1 MLRWVIAL
9 LMLANAGYFLWTQGH
24 LAPLGLTPA
33 EDREPER
40 LQGQIR
46 PEVQR
51 LLNAPRD
58 TVPPAPTLS
67 PAQAAPEI
75 TAPEAPTTEAPSP
88 EPREEPTAVT
98 PESTP
103 SPAPAAPLIA
113 DSARACWQAGAFTEA
128 QAERLRAALPELG
141 LPASG
146 WRLLENRSNARW
158 IVYLGRYNSA
168 EQLDRKRAELRALK
182 VDFRTV
188 SAPGLAPGL
197 ALGTFSNEVSAQQ
210 ALQKLVRDGIRTA
223 RVAQERAESL
233 NFTLRLPAATSA
245 QRDAVAN
252 LGAPLAGE
260 TLQACE

>member
-33 EDREPER
+33 EEREPER

-75 TAPEAPTTEAPSP
+75 TAPEAPTIEAPSP

-113 DSARACWQAGAFTEA
+113 DSARACWQAGAF
-128 QAERLRAALPELG
+128 
-141 LPASG
+141 SG